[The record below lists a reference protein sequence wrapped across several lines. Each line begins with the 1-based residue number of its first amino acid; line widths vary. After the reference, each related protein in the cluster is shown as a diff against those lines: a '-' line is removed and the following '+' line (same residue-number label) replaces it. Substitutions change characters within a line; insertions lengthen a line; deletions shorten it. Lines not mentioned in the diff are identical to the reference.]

1 MFNQLNKI
9 VMKVYSEMSL
19 TSFEFWGG
27 AKDRAKMLTY
37 EELEEIGNVLEDIYE
52 EVEDVTIN
60 DLFWFDF
67 AWCCECIGIKYNEEE
82 DIIIREED

>member
-1 MFNQLNKI
+1 
-9 VMKVYSEMSL
+9 MKVISEMSL
-19 TSFEFWGG
+19 TNFEFWGG

-37 EELEEIGNVLEDIYE
+37 EELEEIENVLEDIYE

-67 AWCCECIGIKYNEEE
+67 SWVCECIGIKYNEEE
-82 DIIIREED
+82 DIIIREEESEEE

>member
-1 MFNQLNKI
+1 
-9 VMKVYSEMSL
+9 MKVISEMRL

-37 EELEEIGNVLEDIYE
+37 EELEEIGNVLEDIYDE
-52 EVEDVTIN
+52 IEDVAIN

-82 DIIIREED
+82 DIIIREEESKEE